1 MQKQRGYVFRAGDWW
16 YIKYR
21 DTVIDTDP
29 RSSTFNQTVRKQLL
43 RRLVTVAAED
53 QRLKRPPQS
62 VERAAE
68 EFLRP
73 LNEGSVTPESTQNL
87 VQFVENVYFPYA
99 AQQKRR
105 KYSENGS

>member
-1 MQKQRGYVFRAGDWW
+1 LV
-16 YIKYR
+16 
-21 DTVIDTDP
+21 
-29 RSSTFNQTVRKQLL
+29 

-99 AQQKRR
+99 AQQKRASTLKTDR
-105 KYSENGS
+105 NRWKTHLRPRCAEVRLREFRTVTGEHLLQEIAAKTT